1 MTKSS
6 KKGGSKHTKPK
17 KRKTTTKKTK
27 KNNIY
32 QKLKSSGLL
41 IILSILGI
49 IGAIILLIIWLP
61 PPAGKPPKVRPPF
74 EEKPPLLPPPQVGPK
89 KPAPSIIYKP
99 RVAIIID
106 DLGYNRDID
115 DAFLHL
121 HAPLCFAFLPKA
133 PYTKFLANEA
143 HKIGGHDILVHI
155 PMQPFNPAINTG
167 PGELRTDMDLDTL
180 LAILK
185 DDLNS
190 VPWAIGAN
198 NHMGSKFT
206 TEKKVMTWV
215 LEEIKRRNMFF
226 IDSRTT
232 AFSVAYETAKEL
244 GVPTAKR
251 DVFLDRNPNPKAIR
265 KQLKRLIKIA
275 KEKGYAIAIGHPF
288 LITWK
293 VLYRE
298 LPWLEKQVK
307 IVPVHELVS
316 SNKERG

>member
-6 KKGGSKHTKPK
+6 KKGGSKNSKTK
-17 KRKTTTKKTK
+17 KRKTNTSKINKKLQ
-27 KNNIY
+27 
-32 QKLKSSGLL
+32 QKLKSSSLFIL
-41 IILSILGI
+41 LSILGV
-49 IGAIILLIIWLP
+49 IGAIILLILWLP
-61 PPAGKPPKVRPPF
+61 PPGGKSPSIRPPF
-74 EEKPPLLPPPQVGPK
+74 EEKHLLPPPPKVTPKPHPPSVIK
-89 KPAPSIIYKP
+89 KPK
-99 RVAIIID
+99 VAIIID

-143 HKIGGHDILVHI
+143 HKLGRHDILVHI
-155 PMQPFNPAINTG
+155 PMQPLNPIINTG
-167 PGELRTDMDLDTL
+167 PGELRTNMDIDTL
-180 LAILK
+180 LAVLK

-206 TEKKVMTWV
+206 TDRKVMTWV

-226 IDSRTT
+226 VDSRTT
-232 AFSVAYETAKEL
+232 ALSVAYKVAKEL

-251 DVFLDRNPNPKAIR
+251 DVFLDRNPNPMAIR
-265 KQLKRLIKIA
+265 KQLKRLVKIA

-307 IVPVHELVS
+307 IVPIHELVS
-316 SNKERG
+316 